1 MEIENLIGKNI
12 ENISYEYRVIDSY
25 DDPDTSTYLITG
37 LDQKFIFK
45 HLKHIIAITDK
56 EGNIEQ
62 ILTDFHGVIDEKDYS
77 ALVLKYGY
85 PNLILKK
92 GLETKKEF
100 YETQGTVSIE
110 TKNALISCGIED
122 DPSFIVWDTP
132 NLKMMLTIIRES
144 NKTEVTIGRIPLS
157 KNLFK

>member
-1 MEIENLIGKNI
+1 MEIETLIGKNI
-12 ENISYEYRVIDSY
+12 EGIPYEYKAIDSS
-25 DDPDTSTYLITG
+25 DNSGIDTYLIIG
-37 LDQKFIFK
+37 LDQKFISK
-45 HLKHIIAITDK
+45 QLKHIIAITDK

-62 ILTDFHGVIDEKDYS
+62 VLTDFQGVIDEKAYNV
-77 ALVLKYGY
+77 LVLKYGY

-92 GLETKKEF
+92 DIETKKEF
-100 YETQGTVSIE
+100 YEIKGTTSIE
-110 TKNALISCGIED
+110 TKNALIKCEIED